1 MTVNGKR
8 VAVLI
13 AGLTLAIMGIGIV
26 VAGVEAMINGH
37 LQDGQAR
44 TVLYVGLGMAVVGAY
59 LVDPVW
65 LKTFANTC
73 VSYLPGHSQQ
83 QPPAG
88 P

>member
-8 VAVLI
+8 IAVLI
-13 AGLTLAIMGIGIV
+13 GGLTLAVIGVGIV
-26 VAGVEAMINGH
+26 VVGVEAMINGH

-73 VSYLPGHSQQ
+73 VSYLPGRSQ
-83 QPPAG
+83 QPPASG